1 MLRQVFLTFKPTYSP
16 RNADNKK
23 HVTVDAVIERY
34 VFKEALLRLSRLVAR
49 TELKLGQ

>member
-1 MLRQVFLTFKPTYSP
+1 VTRSYSP
-16 RNADNKK
+16 RNADNRK

-34 VFKEALLRLSRLVAR
+34 VFREALLRLAKLVAK